1 MKSTKTATKVKRILS
16 QLSGAKRISASDS
29 LKDRLLLDSLA
40 LVTLLVEIEDT
51 LGVRLSDE
59 DMDPFSLETA
69 GDVIALAE
77 RVGGEQNG

>member
-16 QLSGAKRISASDS
+16 QLSGVKRISASDS

-77 RVGGEQNG
+77 RAVGEQNG

>member
-16 QLSGAKRISASDS
+16 QLSGVKRISASDS

-59 DMDPFSLETA
+59 DMDSFSLETA

-77 RVGGEQNG
+77 RVVGEQNG

>member
-16 QLSGAKRISASDS
+16 QLSGVKRISAFDS

-77 RVGGEQNG
+77 RAVGEQNG